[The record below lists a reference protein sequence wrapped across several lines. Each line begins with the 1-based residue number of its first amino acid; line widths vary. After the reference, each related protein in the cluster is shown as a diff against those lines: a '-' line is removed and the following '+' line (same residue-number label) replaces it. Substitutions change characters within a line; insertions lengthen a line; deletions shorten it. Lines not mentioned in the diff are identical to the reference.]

1 MQMAD
6 TDDPRRGYHDI
17 GGKDYGAIDPEVT
30 EMKPWERQSTAIS
43 NALGAAGRHLYVTD
57 ESRRAREQMGE
68 PLYSDLDYYERST
81 ESMKMILVEKGLFT
95 EEELETRMAEIAQR
109 MAEARK

>member
-1 MQMAD
+1 MAD

-17 GGKDYGAIDPEVT
+17 GGKDFGAIDPDVT

-43 NALGAAGRHLYVTD
+43 NALGAAGRHIYVTD

-81 ESMKMILVEKGLFT
+81 ESMKMILVEKGLFS
-95 EEELETRMAEIAQR
+95 EEELEARMSEIAGR